1 MTLDIY
7 TDLFD
12 DDLEA
17 VAVALDRA
25 RSRESVGRTWAR
37 PVNRPSNK
45 GFDLLFYPTDSATA
59 TMAEVIRST
68 SGAEQM

>member
-25 RSRESVGRTWAR
+25 RSRESVGKMWAQGGQNVGTAR
-37 PVNRPSNK
+37 E
-45 GFDLLFYPTDSATA
+45 PTI
-59 TMAEVIRST
+59 E
-68 SGAEQM
+68 

>member
-1 MTLDIY
+1 MTPDIY

-25 RSRESVGRTWAR
+25 RSLESVGKMWAR
-37 PVNRPSNK
+37 GGQNGGTRSE
-45 GFDLLFYPTDSATA
+45 PT
-59 TMAEVIRST
+59 V
-68 SGAEQM
+68 Q

>member
-1 MTLDIY
+1 MKAVQKMLGHASAAMTLDIY

-25 RSRESVGRTWAR
+25 RSRESVGKMWAR
-37 PVNRPSNK
+37 GGQNGDTASE
-45 GFDLLFYPTDSATA
+45 PT
-59 TMAEVIRST
+59 I
-68 SGAEQM
+68 Q